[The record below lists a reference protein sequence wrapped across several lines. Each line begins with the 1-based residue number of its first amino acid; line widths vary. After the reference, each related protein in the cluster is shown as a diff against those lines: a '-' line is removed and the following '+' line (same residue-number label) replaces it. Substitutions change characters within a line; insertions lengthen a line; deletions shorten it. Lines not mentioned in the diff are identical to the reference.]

1 VRFFVRLC
9 LCPAILLWVQF
20 SLAANPDHAH
30 QSQRQERGDLRLMW
44 YNVENLFFPGDDSTD
59 SDDDF
64 TPDGVRRWTYTR
76 YRTKLTALARV
87 IVAAGQWEP
96 PDVVGLCEVEEA
108 TVLEDL
114 VQHPVLEAYNYRFIH
129 KQSKDHR
136 GMDVAC
142 IYREN
147 RVRLVEWSAH
157 TPSPS
162 MVREGTRDILNLC
175 FAWGRADTL
184 DLFLVHL
191 ISKYGGAGAT
201 AQVRKNQ
208 VQWLLSLVDSVQ
220 TIRGGSLKVLAGD
233 FNDSFHG
240 YSLEPLNRGRIGGD
254 SIKSVSLSGGEGS
267 YKYRG
272 RWSQIDQYLLGGPFA
287 KYRAEGSVLNL
298 WPLMTEDEVYGGK
311 KPARTYEG
319 YRYAGGISDHLPIL
333 LDISER
339 SLFGS
344 ER

>member
-1 VRFFVRLC
+1 
-9 LCPAILLWVQF
+9 
-20 SLAANPDHAH
+20 
-30 QSQRQERGDLRLMW
+30 MW
-44 YNVENLFFPGDDSTD
+44 YNVENLFFPGDDSLA

-76 YRTKLTALARV
+76 YRAKLTALARV
-87 IVAAGQWEP
+87 IVAAGEWEP

-114 VQHPVLEAYNYRFIH
+114 VRHPVLDAYEYHYIH

-142 IYREN
+142 LYREN
-147 RVRLVEWSAH
+147 RVRLAEWSGH
-157 TPSPS
+157 TPEPT
-162 MVREGTRDILNLC
+162 MVRGGTRDIINLC

-191 ISKYGGAGAT
+191 ISKYAGAGAT
-201 AQVRKNQ
+201 AQVRINQ
-208 VQWLLSLVDSVQ
+208 AQWLLSLADSVH
-220 TIRGGSLKVLAGD
+220 TIREGSLKVLAGD
-233 FNDSFHG
+233 FNDSFQG
-240 YSLEPLNRGRIGGD
+240 YSLKPLQRGWIGGD
-254 SIKSVSLSGGEGS
+254 SLISVSLSGGEGS

-272 RWSQIDQYLLGGPFA
+272 RWSQIDQYLVGGPLG
-287 KYRAEGSVLNL
+287 KNRIDGSVLNL
-298 WPLMTEDEVYGGK
+298 WPLITEDEVYGGV

-319 YRYAGGISDHLPIL
+319 YSYAGGISDHLPIL
-333 LDISER
+333 LDISHR
-339 SLFGS
+339 SPFRS

>member
-9 LCPAILLWVQF
+9 LCPAIFLWLQF

-30 QSQRQERGDLRLMW
+30 PIQRQERGDLRLMW
-44 YNVENLFFPGDDSTD
+44 YNVENLFFPGDDSTA

-87 IVAAGQWEP
+87 IVAAGEWEP

-114 VQHPVLEAYNYRFIH
+114 VQHPVLEAYNYSFIH

-142 IYREN
+142 LYREN

-191 ISKYGGAGAT
+191 I
-201 AQVRKNQ
+201 
-208 VQWLLSLVDSVQ
+208 
-220 TIRGGSLKVLAGD
+220 LKVLTGD

-240 YSLEPLNRGRIGGD
+240 YSLEPLQKGRIGGE
-254 SIKSVSLSGGEGS
+254 SLRSVSLSGGEGS

-272 RWSQIDQYLLGGPFA
+272 RWSQIDQYLMGGPSG
-287 KYRAEGSVLNL
+287 KYRVEGSVLNL
-298 WPLMTEDEVYGGK
+298 WPLMTVDEVYGGL

-339 SLFGS
+339 SLFRS